1 MNFES
6 MSLTELKALAKEKH
20 INANGVNKTKLI
32 EKLKSIETANSVM
45 TDDDLTEIIPAPVNE
60 VPTTNKNESTL
71 KSILSAIDDIEEADS
86 IYKVD
91 SIPDMPQD
99 KVIPVRS
106 IRKGILIYKNPVNNV
121 MVVWNHI
128 GDVQHMT
135 IKEITEMNNYSTTYL
150 TKPYII
156 LDDEDAI
163 KHFRLTKIYENVAK
177 VNNLKDLF
185 KRDLDTIAKTIDD
198 AIAVNM
204 RDILISKISTMYEK
218 KILTDI
224 RVIKLLS
231 DKLKYDFAQE
241 IN

>member
-6 MSLTELKALAKEKH
+6 MTISELKAIAKEKH
-20 INANGVNKTKLI
+20 INTNGASKVKLI

-45 TDDDLTEIIPAPVNE
+45 TDDDLNEIQPESISESPAPA
-60 VPTTNKNESTL
+60 KSGSTL
-71 KSILSAIDDIEEADS
+71 KSILSAIDDIEDADG
-86 IYKVD
+86 IYNRGT
-91 SIPDMPQD
+91 IPEIPQD

-135 IKEITEMNNYSTTYL
+135 IKEITEMNNFSTSYL
-150 TKPYII
+150 TKPYVI

-163 KHFRLTKIYENVAK
+163 KHFRLTTIYENVAK
-177 VNNLKDLF
+177 VNNLKELFRQDLNV
-185 KRDLDTIAKTIDD
+185 ISKTIDD

-224 RVIKLLS
+224 RVIRLLS
-231 DKLKYDFAQE
+231 DKLQYDFVQE
-241 IN
+241 MN